1 MKTVIAIDS
10 FKGSISSAEAGNA
23 AAEGIKR
30 VYPDA
35 EITVRP
41 LADGGEGTCEALVT
55 GLNGTYREI
64 TVSDP
69 LGRPVSAV
77 YGILPDKTA
86 VIEMA
91 AASGITLVTEDERD
105 PMKTTTYGTG
115 ELIRDAILQ
124 GCRKFIIGIGGS
136 ATNDCGAG
144 CLQALGF
151 DLTDSNGN
159 PAGPGA
165 EEVSHIVS
173 IGSENVIP
181 ELSECEFHAACDV
194 KNPLCGPEGCSA
206 VFGPQKSADPDMVSE
221 MDGYLR
227 RFAELTKQFNSS
239 ADPDAPGA
247 GAAGGMGF
255 ALMFFL
261 GAKLEPGADLIIR
274 ETGLEDAV
282 KEADIVVTGEGCI
295 DAQTAMGKAPSGI
308 AQAAKKYGRPVIA
321 FGGAVKKGAEI
332 CNQNGIDAFFPVIRN
347 IMTLEDAMNKDNA
360 KANLADTA
368 EQVFRVIKAVR

>member
-10 FKGSISSAEAGNA
+10 FKGSISSVEAGNA

-55 GLNGTYREI
+55 GLNGTYRKI

-136 ATNDCGAG
+136 ATNDG
-144 CLQALGF
+144 
-151 DLTDSNGN
+151 
-159 PAGPGA
+159 
-165 EEVSHIVS
+165 
-173 IGSENVIP
+173 
-181 ELSECEFHAACDV
+181 
-194 KNPLCGPEGCSA
+194 
-206 VFGPQKSADPDMVSE
+206 
-221 MDGYLR
+221 
-227 RFAELTKQFNSS
+227 
-239 ADPDAPGA
+239 
-247 GAAGGMGF
+247 
-255 ALMFFL
+255 
-261 GAKLEPGADLIIR
+261 
-274 ETGLEDAV
+274 
-282 KEADIVVTGEGCI
+282 
-295 DAQTAMGKAPSGI
+295 
-308 AQAAKKYGRPVIA
+308 
-321 FGGAVKKGAEI
+321 
-332 CNQNGIDAFFPVIRN
+332 
-347 IMTLEDAMNKDNA
+347 
-360 KANLADTA
+360 
-368 EQVFRVIKAVR
+368 